1 MPRRRHLL
9 ALPLLAALPTGARA
23 QASWP
28 QRPVRLVVPYP
39 PGGTTDILGRAL
51 AAKWQEAWGQQVV
64 VENRTGGGGVTG
76 TETVFRAPPDGLT
89 LVLGNNQ
96 THAMNGALIP
106 GLPYEIGG
114 FAAATLVARAPH
126 ALVVPAA
133 SPARTVA
140 ELIEMGRRPGRG
152 LSFASS
158 SAGSASHLLGDTF
171 VRRNGLNATHIPYR
185 GAAPAAQ
192 DLVAGVV
199 DFSIATWAGVSALAA
214 DGRLRALAVGGPAR
228 YPELPDVPTFREVGQ
243 DDAGA
248 DAWFGVFAPPGT
260 PAGVLD
266 RVHAAAEAALA
277 DATLRGRLEGIG
289 FRVETMAPAPF
300 AAFYQ
305 AEVVRWGAMVR
316 AAGVTITN

>member
-1 MPRRRHLL
+1 MIPRRAVL
-9 ALPLLAALPTGARA
+9 ALPLLAAVPARA
-23 QASWP
+23 QSFP

-39 PGGTTDILGRAL
+39 PGGTTDILARAL
-51 AAKWQEAWGQQVV
+51 AAKWQEGWGQGVA
-64 VENRTGGGGVTG
+64 VENRAGGGGVTG
-76 TETVFRAPPDGLT
+76 TEAVFRAAPDGHT
-89 LVLGNNQ
+89 LVVGNNQ

-106 GLPYEIGG
+106 GLPYDVAG

-133 SPARTVA
+133 SPARTLA
-140 ELIEMGRRPGRG
+140 ELIELGRRPGRG
-152 LSFASS
+152 LSYASS

-199 DFSIATWAGVSALAA
+199 DFSIATWAGVSTLAA
-214 DGRLRALAVGGPAR
+214 DGRLRVLAMGGAAR
-228 YPELPDVPTFREVGQ
+228 LPELPDVPTFREAGQ

-260 PAGVLD
+260 QAAVLEA
-266 RVHAAAEAALA
+266 VHAATAAALGA
-277 DATLRGRLEGIG
+277 AALRARLEAVG
-289 FRVETMAPAPF
+289 FRIETMAPGPF

-305 AEVVRWGAMVR
+305 AEVARWGAMVR